1 MSEKEVYSIE
11 CEMEIAFARLIGP
24 LAVMTELDAY
34 KNICSELLD
43 LFSIVVRWGAK
54 FQTERNLDFI
64 KSDELINVYNR
75 MDKIKEDYLYDG
87 SIGYESELSDEIVIW
102 MYEIIKLRKELIEMK
117 VDK

>member
-1 MSEKEVYSIE
+1 
-11 CEMEIAFARLIGP
+11 MEIAFARLIGP

-75 MDKIKEDYLYDG
+75 MEKIKDDYLYD
-87 SIGYESELSDEIVIW
+87 SQIGIESELSDKIVIW
-102 MYEIIKLRKELIEMK
+102 MFEVMKLRKKLIEVK
-117 VDK
+117 VVE